1 MTRRPQEP
9 FGAVRLLVAIV
20 ALALPAAAAADQ
32 GSLTLRQA
40 VGEALRA
47 SPALREPEDSRA
59 IAEIRQ
65 RQAAA
70 SFGVKLTP
78 AFQTGTDPAG
88 LNARSMG
95 VTLSKRLPTGTALQV
110 NATSFEF
117 GTAANHIRDSGY
129 TVGISQPL
137 LRGWTSVASAGIDQ
151 ARRQAASAER
161 RYADASQAL
170 VISVAGAY
178 YTVVRAQRLVD
189 AARSALDRASQLR
202 TSSEARSKVGLAT
215 ELDVLRADLLT
226 AQSEAAVASQQEML
240 EASAD
245 ALKTLIGRP
254 ADRDLRL
261 ADTEVI
267 AVDEPP
273 TESVEQ
279 LTAMALANRI
289 DVREARDQIGDA
301 RRTASVAKWEL
312 LPPVNLEAS
321 YTRRG
326 LGVARPYAFQPL
338 FGGWHVGLST
348 SYGLDRSDAQAG
360 AALAAISV
368 VAAER
373 DAEDTAR
380 RAADEVRQAYRAWT
394 RSLTTMEIQS
404 KALVLAE
411 RQLRLAQIRYE
422 RGIAGNFDVIDAEN
436 NLIQAQ
442 SGLIG
447 AQVERALAG
456 LTLRRVA
463 GTLNV
468 QRFLP

>member
-1 MTRRPQEP
+1 M
-9 FGAVRLLVAIV
+9 RLFLVIL
-20 ALALPAAAAADQ
+20 ALAQAAAAGADQ
-32 GSLTLRQA
+32 SPLTLRQA
-40 VGEALRA
+40 IGEALRA
-47 SPALREPEDSRA
+47 SPALREPGDGRTV
-59 IAEIRQ
+59 AEIRQ

-70 SFGVKLTP
+70 GFGFKLTP
-78 AFQTGTDPAG
+78 TFQTGTDPAG

-95 VTLSKRLPTGTALQV
+95 VALSRRLPTGTVFQV

-117 GTAANHIRDSGY
+117 GTSANHIRDSGY

-137 LRGWTSVASAGIDQ
+137 LRGWTSVASAGLVR
-151 ARRQAASAER
+151 ARRETVSAER

-170 VISVAGAY
+170 MISVADAY
-178 YTVVRAQRLVD
+178 YSVVRAQRLVD
-189 AARSALDRASQLR
+189 AASRALERARQLR
-202 TSSEARSKVGLAT
+202 TSSEARSRVGLST

-226 AQSEAAVASQQEML
+226 AQSEAAIGAQQEL
-240 EASAD
+240 LDSATD

-254 ADRDLRL
+254 ADSDATL

-273 TESVEQ
+273 AESIEQ
-279 LTAMALANRI
+279 LTAIALTSRL
-289 DVREARDQIGDA
+289 DVREARERIGDA
-301 RRTASVAKWEL
+301 RRNASVARWEL
-312 LPPVNLEAS
+312 LPPVNVEAS

-326 LGVARPYAFQPL
+326 LGAARPYAFQPL
-338 FGGWHVGLST
+338 FNGWHVGLST

-360 AALAAISV
+360 AAIAAVSV
-368 VAAER
+368 QAAER
-373 DAEDTAR
+373 ESQDTDR
-380 RAADEVRQAYRAWT
+380 RAADEVRRAYRAWMRT
-394 RSLTTMEIQS
+394 LNTAEIQS
-404 KALVLAE
+404 KAIVLAE

-422 RGIAGNFDVIDAEN
+422 RGVAGNFDVIDAEN

-456 LTLRRVA
+456 LTLQRVA

-468 QRFLP
+468 QGFLP